1 MSNTKYQRS
10 IFTSK
15 FNETFD
21 ITLTLPY
28 LYFVYEVM
36 LIYIHTHTGRPTWKH
51 YTVFLPTSA
60 LIYLHINCINTFN
73 LN

>member
-36 LIYIHTHTGRPTWKH
+36 LIYIYTHTQEDLLGSITQYFCQQVP
-51 YTVFLPTSA
+51 
-60 LIYLHINCINTFN
+60 
-73 LN
+73 